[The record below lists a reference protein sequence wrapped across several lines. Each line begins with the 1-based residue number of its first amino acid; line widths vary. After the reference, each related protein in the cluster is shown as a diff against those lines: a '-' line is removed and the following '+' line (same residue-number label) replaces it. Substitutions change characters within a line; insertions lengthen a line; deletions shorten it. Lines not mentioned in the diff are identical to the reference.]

1 MELLELF
8 IDDIKKYVMNK
19 GHEGAILSRCFG
31 LVSGSFPCEVFKMN
45 TYLSLVL
52 VLAHFLF
59 SSI

>member
-1 MELLELF
+1 MANS
-8 IDDIKKYVMNK
+8 DTK
-19 GHEGAILSRCFG
+19 GHEGAILSRSFG

-52 VLAHFLF
+52 LLAHFLF

>member
-1 MELLELF
+1 MFLLTKLF
-8 IDDIKKYVMNK
+8 LKINVLK
-19 GHEGAILSRCFG
+19 GHEGAILSRSFG